1 MLQAV
6 GVDETRQDGPVVS
19 RRPPPPRGPATS
31 GSTPP
36 AACNTAPHT
45 TTTATNL
52 SPASSQWLFPLR
64 SAGWRE
70 CLAPPWL
77 VRLVPAADGWS
88 LSPTVSGRRLVGP
101 ARRSRRSAPIVG
113 LAQGQHPFLP
123 STKCKRPVALVAGR
137 QCGTIARRGEPV
149 STVYKRPPK
158 RVAYWMAVRTDAGSP
173 CSCFVRRLSWRSKG
187 SEIRT
192 HPARP
197 PHPHLS
203 GHCVPQ
209 PHAGVAGVESGGF
222 PRPYRSCSS
231 SHCIWFSKTR
241 ISGCTIS
248 LAHHPLLSTRTGAAG
263 VVIHSGSTA
272 DETKLRALGN
282 RKYRR
287 PR

>member
-1 MLQAV
+1 MGRSCPDARLLREVRLRVVPPHLQRAILPP
-6 GVDETRQDGPVVS
+6 TPLP
-19 RRPPPPRGPATS
+19 RPPTS
-31 GSTPP
+31 ARP
-36 AACNTAPHT
+36 AASGCSLCA
-45 TTTATNL
+45 L
-52 SPASSQWLFPLR
+52 
-64 SAGWRE
+64 AGWRE

-88 LSPTVSGRRLVGP
+88 LSPTVSSRRLVGP

-158 RVAYWMAVRTDAGSP
+158 RVAYWMAVRTDAGSS